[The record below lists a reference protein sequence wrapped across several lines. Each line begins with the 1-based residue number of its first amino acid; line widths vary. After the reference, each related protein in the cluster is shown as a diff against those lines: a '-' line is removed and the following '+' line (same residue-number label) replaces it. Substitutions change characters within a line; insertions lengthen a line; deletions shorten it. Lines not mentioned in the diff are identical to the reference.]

1 MIMIGKE
8 ETLLKVIDEKLTGT
22 VLEPLRRAIWQ
33 MMIEAYRA
41 GFEDGKQKAKD
52 DGKRAYE

>member
-1 MIMIGKE
+1 MIGKE

>member
-1 MIMIGKE
+1 MSKE

-33 MMIEAYRA
+33 MLLEAYRA
-41 GFEDGKQKAKD
+41 GFEDGKEEAKEAI
-52 DGKRAYE
+52 GKDENT